1 MSFIQTIFVIIFV
14 VSLYVFNAM
23 HKSLIG
29 THVKFEK
36 DYNVYEGTIVSEML
50 IKKMTMNDNKMVV
63 NKYKLFE
70 VDVGQEEPIVMKK
83 EKLIIINDY
92 WKK

>member
-36 DYNVYEGTIVSEML
+36 DYNVYEGTIVSVNCKCKLNTNL
-50 IKKMTMNDNKMVV
+50 IKKH
-63 NKYKLFE
+63 Y
-70 VDVGQEEPIVMKK
+70 Q
-83 EKLIIINDY
+83 
-92 WKK
+92 

>member
-1 MSFIQTIFVIIFV
+1 MDG
-14 VSLYVFNAM
+14 N
-23 HKSLIG
+23 K
-29 THVKFEK
+29 
-36 DYNVYEGTIVSEML
+36 IVA
-50 IKKMTMNDNKMVV
+50 